1 MAFLQNIQLT
11 LLPEQA
17 GESSLLKEEV
27 AKKIH
32 VRREEVTDVRI
43 IRKSIDAR
51 SRSQV
56 KINLCV
62 DVYTKG
68 TKPQPISY
76 PFQYQDV
83 SKGEPV
89 LVIGAG
95 PAGLFGALRLIELG
109 FKPIIIERGK
119 EVSDRKKDIAQLNRN
134 NGLNTESNYCFGEGG
149 AGTFLTESSSH
160 APRKGATVAA
170 FCSPS
175 TNTVRKMRFSM
186 RRIPT
191 SVPTD
196 CRPSS
201 KT

>member
-68 TKPQPISY
+68 TKPQPIAY

-95 PAGLFGALRLIELG
+95 PAGIFSALELVKLKKEGKNVLLCAGDTFRAAAIDQLDVWAQRAGVETVKHKEGADPAAVMKNVARACKKATSDGEIFG
-109 FKPIIIERGK
+109 
-119 EVSDRKKDIAQLNRN
+119 V
-134 NGLNTESNYCFGEGG
+134 
-149 AGTFLTESSSH
+149 
-160 APRKGATVAA
+160 
-170 FCSPS
+170 
-175 TNTVRKMRFSM
+175 
-186 RRIPT
+186 
-191 SVPTD
+191 
-196 CRPSS
+196 
-201 KT
+201 